1 GKTAAEIIS
10 ERADGAKINMGLTV
24 WKNSPKGAIRETDVV
39 IAKNYLNEKELDHLN
54 RIVDMYLSFAEM
66 QAEKGIVMHMKDW
79 VEKLDAFLKFNEREI
94 LENAGKISHEVAE
107 ALALGEYEKFNK
119 IQDKNY
125 ISDFDREVKKLLDV
139 KKGNRS

>member
-1 GKTAAEIIS
+1 IS